1 MSKLDGRVVTYAR
14 MHTTVFVPGFG
25 QFGPELSN
33 TQTPTT
39 KACEM
44 TVSGDVVLCNLKD
57 KVGKTVEM
65 VIPFTNF
72 TNFVVR
78 PE

>member
-1 MSKLDGRVVTYAR
+1 MSKLNGRTVTYAR

-25 QFGPELSN
+25 QFGPELSAI
-33 TQTPTT
+33 QTPTT
-39 KACEM
+39 KACDMVVE
-44 TVSGDVVLCNLKD
+44 GEVVLCSLKD